1 MQTPSI
7 PSKSKF
13 HLMYAIPLPP
23 YVLIHNPYIP
33 SYHLLLHYPAT
44 PLPPLLS
51 PTSYIAPPIVLLQT
65 LPLFFKQLNYYYNF
79 LKFTKL
85 NKTYLW
91 KNKIYAYI
99 SKNTFYKNV
108 FMSLIFINAALWP
121 TSHMCNLS
129 MSGSL

>member
-1 MQTPSI
+1 MQTPII
-7 PSKSKF
+7 PIKSKF

-23 YVLIHNPYIP
+23 NVLIHNPYIP
-33 SYHLLLHYPAT
+33 SYHLLLHYPAI
-44 PLPPLLS
+44 PLPLPNLLHS
-51 PTSYIAPPIVLLQT
+51 PSYSSSPNTPS
-65 LPLFFKQLNYYYNF
+65 LFSNKQLNYYYNF

-85 NKTYLW
+85 NKTYIW